1 MAART
6 LNCYVEGA
14 DGEWEGSCPDLQI
27 AVRAGSFG
35 EVVRALREAVAL
47 HLETIWGLPPEERRS
62 LIEQP
67 TPWAVWL
74 GIVRHK
80 VVGLVSGRDR
90 ERQRHRFTMPVAA

>member
-1 MAART
+1 LAART
-6 LNCYVEGA
+6 LNCYVEGS
-14 DGEWEGSCPDLQI
+14 DGEWEGSCPALEI
-27 AVRAGSFG
+27 AVRGNSFQ
-35 EVVRALREAVAL
+35 EVVRDLREAVAL
-47 HLETIWGLPPEERRS
+47 HLETIWGLPPEERRQ

-74 GIVRHK
+74 EIVRHK